1 MAQNVVSVNQRPLR
15 KGQQRRGARSA
26 AGPPAPPAQW
36 FAPERQYLSARDA
49 DIQRALSIGKQA
61 LALVNAEKQFY
72 DVAGSVNPVVTP
84 TAQCLTAVP
93 EGDDDGNRQGRSIR
107 VKELQVR
114 LNFYSATAAT
124 NSQVV
129 RVFIVKDNLPNGSV
143 PTVGTLFEGGTQGI
157 LNMPIL
163 DAQQGRFKWIYDE
176 MFTLGTTA
184 GGQDAK
190 VITISQKMD
199 HVVSY
204 ISAAGTTAAAGQGT
218 LWLFVLTDTISGNAS
233 TGAFYSRI
241 RYYDN

>member
-1 MAQNVVSVNQRPLR
+1 MAQNIVSVNQRPLGTGR
-15 KGQQRRGARSA
+15 NNGRNRRQP
-26 AGPPAPPAQW
+26 PPAPETRW
-36 FAPERQYLSARDA
+36 FGPERDYLSARDSEIRKA
-49 DIQRALSIGKQA
+49 QAMARTA
-61 LALVNAEKQFY
+61 LALVNSEKQFY
-72 DVAGSVNPVVTP
+72 DVAGSVNPVVSP

-124 NSQVV
+124 SSQVV

-143 PTVGTLFEGGTQGI
+143 PSVGTLFEGGTQGI
-157 LNMPIL
+157 LNMPVL
-163 DAQQGRFKWIYDE
+163 DAQQGRFKWVYDE
-176 MFTLGTTA
+176 TFTLGTLA

-190 VITISQKMD
+190 VLVIRQKMD
-199 HVVSY
+199 HVVSF
-204 ISAAGTTAAAGQGT
+204 IGSGGTTASSGQGT
-218 LWLFVLTDTISGNAS
+218 LWLFVLTDTITGNAS